1 MNAMRPFDPIP
12 DLLPDAQAVS
22 DFMSEG
28 MARFEALA
36 TRFGLADDPEGAL
49 QLGIALQAYARRD
62 AELGAL
68 TLKAFAACESRLP
81 ALSRVFE
88 VLYKAINSEALVD
101 ATHWVQ
107 LVVEL
112 YGEHPQAPEAQRLI
126 LEFFT
131 YFGLWSH
138 ALSVHALLPAAFFE
152 PWRRH
157 LMLGRARAEG
167 YQAKRRFSFVLLTWN
182 RADLLDRCLA
192 EIRAK
197 AGSEDYEILVGVNA
211 STDHTAQVLE
221 KHGIERV
228 FWNARNDSID
238 YYRTLFDAAHGNTL
252 IEIDDNIVELPRG
265 FDLTLERHL
274 AVFPEYGYIGF
285 QPTRLDATTGARARM
300 DGASDANY
308 QKLERDGLT
317 LHVGPTWGCCAAI
330 SKRDWL
336 DIGGFY
342 GLRLSK
348 VLGEEPQITRKL
360 GMRGR
365 GAALLRGETL
375 LKYFPGNLG

>member
-1 MNAMRPFDPIP
+1 MSAMRPFDSAP
-12 DLLPDAQAVS
+12 DLLPDALAVS

-49 QLGIALQAYARRD
+49 QLGIALQAYAKGD
-62 AELGAL
+62 ADLAAS
-68 TLKAFAACESRLP
+68 TLKAFAARESRLP

-88 VLYKAINSEALVD
+88 VLYKAINSTSLVE
-101 ATHWVQ
+101 ATHWVR
-107 LVVEL
+107 LAVEL
-112 YGEHPQAPEAQRLI
+112 YGEQPQAPEAQRLI

-138 ALSVHALLPAAFFE
+138 ALNVHALLPAALFE

-197 AGSEDYEILVGVNA
+197 AGCEDHEILVGVNA

-221 KHGIERV
+221 KHGIEQV
-228 FWNARNDSID
+228 FWNTRNDSID
-238 YYRTLFDAAHGNTL
+238 YYRALFDAAQGNTL
-252 IEIDDNIVELPRG
+252 IEIDDNIVELPRD
-265 FDLTLERHL
+265 FDLVLERHL
-274 AVFPEYGYIGF
+274 AVFPDYGYIGF
-285 QPTRLDATTGARARM
+285 QPTRLDAASGAHTRM
-300 DGASDANY
+300 DGAADAEY
-308 QKLERDGLT
+308 QVLQRDGLT

-330 SKRDWL
+330 GKRDWL
-336 DIGGFY
+336 DFGGFY
-342 GLRLSK
+342 GLRMSK
-348 VLGEEPQITRKL
+348 TLGEEPQITRKL
-360 GMRGR
+360 AMRGK

-375 LKYFPGNLG
+375 LKCY

>member
-1 MNAMRPFDPIP
+1 MNAMRPFDPAP
-12 DLLPDAQAVS
+12 DLLPDARTVS

-36 TRFGLADDPEGAL
+36 THFGLADDPEGAL

-62 AELGAL
+62 ADLAAL
-68 TLKAFAACESRLP
+68 TLKTFAASESRLP

-88 VLYKAINSEALVD
+88 VLYKTINSESLVD
-101 ATHWVQ
+101 PTHWAQ
-107 LVVEL
+107 LAVEL

-131 YFGLWSH
+131 YFGLWSN
-138 ALSVHALLPAAFFE
+138 ALSVHALLPADRFE

-157 LMLGRARAEG
+157 LMLSRARAEG
-167 YQAKRRFSFVLLTWN
+167 YRPKHRFSFVLLTWN

-211 STDHTAQVLE
+211 SSDHTAQVLE

-228 FWNARNDSID
+228 FWNTRNDSID
-238 YYRTLFDAAHGNTL
+238 YYRALFDAAHGNTI
-252 IEIDDNIVELPRG
+252 IEIDDNIVELPRD
-265 FDLTLERHL
+265 FDLVLERHL
-274 AVFPEYGYIGF
+274 AAFPEYGYIGF
-285 QPTRLDATTGARARM
+285 QPTRLDATSGARSRM
-300 DGASDANY
+300 DGAPDAEY
-308 QKLERDGLT
+308 QVLQRDGLT

-336 DIGGFY
+336 DCGGFY
-342 GLRLSK
+342 GLRMSK
-348 VLGEEPQITRKL
+348 TLGEEPQITRKL

-365 GAALLRGETL
+365 GAALLRGEAL
-375 LKYFPGNLG
+375 LKSY

>member
-1 MNAMRPFDPIP
+1 MNAMRPFDPAP
-12 DLLPDAQAVS
+12 DLLADAEAVN
-22 DFMSEG
+22 DFMSQG
-28 MARFEALA
+28 MTRFAALA
-36 TRFGLADDPEGAL
+36 TNFGLADDPEGAL
-49 QLGIALQAYARRD
+49 QLGIALQAYAKGD
-62 AELGAL
+62 ADLAAS
-68 TLKAFAACESRLP
+68 TLKAFAARESRLP

-88 VLYKAINSEALVD
+88 VLYKAINSASLVD
-101 ATHWVQ
+101 STHWMQ
-107 LVVEL
+107 LAVEL

-131 YFGLWSH
+131 YFGLWSN
-138 ALSVHALLPAAFFE
+138 ALSVHALLPADRFE

-157 LMLGRARAEG
+157 LMLSRARAEG
-167 YQAKRRFSFVLLTWN
+167 YQPKRRFSFVLLTWN

-211 STDHTAQVLE
+211 SSDHTAQVLE

-228 FWNARNDSID
+228 FWNTRNDSID
-238 YYRTLFDAAHGNTL
+238 YYRTLFDAAQGNTI
-252 IEIDDNIVELPRG
+252 IEIDDNIVELPRD
-265 FDLTLERHL
+265 FDLLLERHL
-274 AVFPEYGYIGF
+274 AVFPECGYIGF
-285 QPTRLDATTGARARM
+285 QPTHLDSTTGARTRM
-300 DGASDANY
+300 DGAADANY
-308 QKLERDGLT
+308 QVLQRDGLA

-330 SKRDWL
+330 TKRDWL

-348 VLGEEPQITRKL
+348 TLGEEPQITRKL
-360 GMRGR
+360 RLRGR

-375 LKYFPGNLG
+375 LKSY

>member
-1 MNAMRPFDPIP
+1 MNPMRPFDPAP
-12 DLLPDAQAVS
+12 DLLPDAEAVN
-22 DFMSEG
+22 DFMSQG

-36 TRFGLADDPEGAL
+36 ANFGLVDDPEGAL
-49 QLGIALQAYARRD
+49 QLGIALQAYAKGD
-62 AELGAL
+62 ADLAAL
-68 TLKAFAACESRLP
+68 TLKTFAASESHLP

-88 VLYKAINSEALVD
+88 VLYKAINSASLVD
-101 ATHWVQ
+101 STHWAQ
-107 LVVEL
+107 LAVEL
-112 YGEHPQAPEAQRLI
+112 YGEQPQAAEAQRLI

-131 YFGLWSH
+131 YFGLWDN
-138 ALSVHALLPAAFFE
+138 ALSVHALLSADHFE

-167 YQAKRRFSFVLLTWN
+167 YQPKHRFSFVLLTWN

-197 AGSEDYEILVGVNA
+197 AGSEDYEIIVGVNA
-211 STDHTAQVLE
+211 SSDHTAQVLE

-228 FWNARNDSID
+228 FWNTRNDSID
-238 YYRTLFDAAHGNTL
+238 YYRTLFDAAQGNTI
-252 IEIDDNIVELPRG
+252 IEIDDNIVELPRD
-265 FDLTLERHL
+265 FDLLLERHL
-274 AVFPEYGYIGF
+274 TVFPECGYIGF
-285 QPTRLDATTGARARM
+285 QPTHLDSTTGTRTRM
-300 DGASDANY
+300 DGAADANY
-308 QKLERDGLT
+308 QVLQRDGLT

-342 GLRLSK
+342 GLRMSK
-348 VLGEEPQITRKL
+348 TLGEEPQITRKL
-360 GMRGR
+360 RLRGR

-375 LKYFPGNLG
+375 LKSY